1 MGIANT
7 LALVRATL
15 DKLRW
20 TVPGVAKI
28 AVTAPSRRPRGAP
41 EVPQAPERRSYG
53 YPRPTSAPPSP
64 RGTPTAIPHP
74 HTPSRRAVRKPTVT
88 ISVLRAAM
96 CT

>member
-28 AVTAPSRRPRGAP
+28 AVTAPSRRPRGDDDNSG
-41 EVPQAPERRSYG
+41 VISILKNKGPQCPY
-53 YPRPTSAPPSP
+53 T
-64 RGTPTAIPHP
+64 TA
-74 HTPSRRAVRKPTVT
+74 V
-88 ISVLRAAM
+88 
-96 CT
+96 

>member
-28 AVTAPSRRPRGAP
+28 AVTAPSHRPRGAL
-41 EVPQAPERRSYG
+41 G
-53 YPRPTSAPPSP
+53 D
-64 RGTPTAIPHP
+64 
-74 HTPSRRAVRKPTVT
+74 
-88 ISVLRAAM
+88 ISGFRVLGFRVLGFLGFRVLGF
-96 CT
+96 